1 MFWFSYLGMLVR
13 YKLFALQLLL
23 RMQLL
28 QIEQG
33 LWLVAVSLVFL
44 RRKISYKLSKSC
56 IHPKNSE
63 LHGRNDDEFIS
74 WCILDI
80 RNMQINRCNDKNIR
94 LHLLGLQ
101 TSHVLSQFSFIHLL
115 PLHRSFHLL
124 QIAMKTMLS
133 AHSKA

>member
-1 MFWFSYLGMLVR
+1 MDILVH

-28 QIEQG
+28 QIELE

-44 RRKISYKLSKSC
+44 RRKISYKLSMNC

-63 LHGRNDDEFIS
+63 LHGKKLWWTYILVHICYRKFNRFARKSRN
-74 WCILDI
+74 
-80 RNMQINRCNDKNIR
+80 NKNVRIY
-94 LHLLGLQ
+94 LLGLQ

-124 QIAMKTMLS
+124 QIAMNTMLS
-133 AHSKA
+133 AHSNA